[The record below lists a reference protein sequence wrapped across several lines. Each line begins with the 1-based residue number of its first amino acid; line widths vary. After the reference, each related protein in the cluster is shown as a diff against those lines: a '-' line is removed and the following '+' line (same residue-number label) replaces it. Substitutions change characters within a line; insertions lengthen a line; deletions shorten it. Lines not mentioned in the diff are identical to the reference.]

1 MPADLFESAYVGTP
15 PWDIGRSQPAIMKLA
30 ETGQITGLVLD
41 IGCGT
46 GENVLYL
53 AEHGFVAAGL
63 EGAPTPVRKAR
74 GTAKPGGLQARFEL
88 AAPLRPPLP
97 PQPIYTLICLGVVSL
112 FPCGDPAHLQDC

>member
-1 MPADLFESAYVGTP
+1 MPADVFESAYVGTP

-53 AEHGFVAAGL
+53 AEHGFVAAGID
-63 EGAPTPVRKAR
+63 GAPTAIRKAR
-74 GTAKPGGLQARFEL
+74 GKAKRPGVRARVEGADAL
-88 AAPLRPPLP
+88 ALALP
-97 PQPIYTLICLGVVSL
+97 AQL
-112 FPCGDPAHLQDC
+112 FD